1 MVGSDLGITFLP
13 EMAERRGILKNT
25 NIKTY
30 PLPDRSYREI
40 ALAWRKGS
48 ARAGEFRY
56 LGGFMRKN
64 R

>member
-1 MVGSDLGITFLP
+1 VDSDLGITFLLG
-13 EMAERRGILKNT
+13 MAERSGILKNT

-48 ARAGEFRY
+48 ARAEEFRH
-56 LGGFMRKN
+56 LGGLMKKYR
-64 R
+64 